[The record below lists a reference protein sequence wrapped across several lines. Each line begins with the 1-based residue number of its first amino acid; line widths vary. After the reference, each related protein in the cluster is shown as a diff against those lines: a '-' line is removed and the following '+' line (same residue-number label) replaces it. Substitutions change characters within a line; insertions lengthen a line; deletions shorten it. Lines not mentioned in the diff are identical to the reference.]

1 MDLLILRH
9 GQSEWNAQGRWQGQA
24 DPPLTE
30 LGERQAQ
37 AAAEQ
42 LLNSKISFDG
52 VASSDLQRAR
62 RTAEILGVA
71 LNVVDVSSFSEF
83 RERSAGPWQGL
94 TRAEIE
100 TSWPN
105 AIAEQRWPEGYESD
119 DSVAARVLPTLHQ
132 LAENYP
138 RLLLVGHAGL
148 IRALDR
154 TSDASNVAVTN
165 HLSGRWY
172 QLQDHLIPLDG
183 ADFSGED
190 LEHELE

>member
-30 LGERQAQ
+30 LGERQAR

-42 LLNSKISFDG
+42 LLDSKISFDG

-71 LNVVDVSSFSEF
+71 LNVGDVSSFSEF

-119 DSVAARVLPTLHQ
+119 DSVAARVLPTLH
-132 LAENYP
+132 LS
-138 RLLLVGHAGL
+138 L
-148 IRALDR
+148 I
-154 TSDASNVAVTN
+154 
-165 HLSGRWY
+165 H
-172 QLQDHLIPLDG
+172 I
-183 ADFSGED
+183 
-190 LEHELE
+190 

>member
-1 MDLLILRH
+1 M
-9 GQSEWNAQGRWQGQA
+9 G
-24 DPPLTE
+24 
-30 LGERQAQ
+30 
-37 AAAEQ
+37 
-42 LLNSKISFDG
+42 
-52 VASSDLQRAR
+52 
-62 RTAEILGVA
+62 
-71 LNVVDVSSFSEF
+71 DVSSFSEF

-119 DSVAARVLPTLHQ
+119 ASVAARVLPTLHR
-132 LAENYP
+132 LAETYA
-138 RLLLVGHAGL
+138 RLMLVGHAGV

-190 LEHELE
+190 LDHELV